1 MAYKQPSSGLPFK
14 QLGSSPVKQFAG
26 SDKKDILSEVENKR
40 EHHQDK
46 FDDWIKGSK
55 KSTEFLNK
63 RADVLKTL
71 KKVTKT
77 KIPKGAKPNLN
88 YEKDFKKAYDALP
101 KTETKRILGKNM
113 KEVTGN
119 LLKKGFTPTRL
130 AKYKK

>member
-1 MAYKQPSSGLPFK
+1 MAYKQPSSGSSFK
-14 QLGSSPVKQFAG
+14 MMGSSPAKHGTTDDFLYGKNGHNPDTMEGKHEDWHTDKIEAEKKKPSPAKQFAG

-55 KSTEFLNK
+55 KSTESLNK

-77 KIPKGAKPNLN
+77 KVPKGAK
-88 YEKDFKKAYDALP
+88 
-101 KTETKRILGKNM
+101 
-113 KEVTGN
+113 
-119 LLKKGFTPTRL
+119 
-130 AKYKK
+130 